1 MNVST
6 VQVTASCLLGLDQA
20 GGVAEGAGLPELSG
34 ACIHLGVRRARP
46 GAKVT
51 SDIDIIRTR
60 HMNII

>member
-1 MNVST
+1 M
-6 VQVTASCLLGLDQA
+6 TASCILGLDQA

-51 SDIDIIRTR
+51 SDMTVRTW
-60 HMNII
+60 HMTLS

>member
-1 MNVST
+1 MKVST

-51 SDIDIIRTR
+51 SDIAWSEHGT
-60 HMNII
+60 